1 MLILLLR
8 RLIRGERLP
17 KLKNKISL
25 LTLREN
31 IRRWQTILM
40 VPLDQES
47 MKVWM
52 ERTSLM
58 PPDKSDSEIAY
69 FCDPSRFMI

>member
-1 MLILLLR
+1 
-8 RLIRGERLP
+8 
-17 KLKNKISL
+17 
-25 LTLREN
+25 
-31 IRRWQTILM
+31 

-58 PPDKSDSEIAY
+58 PPDKSDSEIA
-69 FCDPSRFMI
+69 